1 MELTEI
7 KEKTLQAL
15 NELLEQANLKK
26 DDIFVLGMRL
36 VKYKDNILVSI
47 QILIS
52 VAQS

>member
-26 DDIFVLGMRL
+26 DDILDR
-36 VKYKDNILVSI
+36 K
-47 QILIS
+47 S
-52 VAQS
+52 VV

>member
-26 DDIFVLGMRL
+26 DDIFVLGM
-36 VKYKDNILVSI
+36 ST
-47 QILIS
+47 S
-52 VAQS
+52 

>member
-26 DDIFVLGMRL
+26 MIFL
-36 VKYKDNILVSI
+36 Y
-47 QILIS
+47 
-52 VAQS
+52 